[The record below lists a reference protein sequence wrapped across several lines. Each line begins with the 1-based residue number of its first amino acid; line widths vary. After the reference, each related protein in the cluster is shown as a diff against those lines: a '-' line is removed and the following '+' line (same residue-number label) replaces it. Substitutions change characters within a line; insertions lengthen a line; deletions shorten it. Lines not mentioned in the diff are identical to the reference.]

1 MTRFCAEDLVE
12 HSCRAAQEA
21 DGFFITVAAESAQ
34 ASARDSDARRRQ
46 GHPRG
51 ALDGVPVAV
60 KDVIDTAGIPTTRA
74 SEHFRDHI
82 PEDDAAIIE
91 RLKAAGA
98 SIIGKT
104 NCQEFSYGIRGDAGA
119 FGVTSNPHDPT
130 RIAGGSSSG
139 SAAAVAQRIV
149 PLAIG
154 TDTAGSV
161 RVPAALC
168 GVVGF
173 KPTYGLLNTDG
184 VFPLSPSFDTLGLF
198 TNSVHDVETALD
210 ALGALDPLPTD
221 QPAAESAHLRT
232 ATFEGLR
239 PSDPTVAAPYDAVVE
254 HFAVPRRVA
263 PTVRG
268 EPVDFRAAYNSVRSW
283 ETYRVHRELFER
295 APQKYQP
302 PVRSRLEAD
311 ATVSADEVTTA
322 RGVIEDIQ
330 QVYTSA
336 LAEID
341 VLISPMVASLAPR
354 ADDVSPAASHD
365 LRVHSVPWNV
375 LGWPALSIPYWVAG
389 CSLPQSVQII
399 GKSGDDRTV
408 LRAGQAIEELLAD
421 L

>member
-1 MTRFCAEDLVE
+1 MTRFCAEDLVG

-74 SEHFRDHI
+74 SEHFRDHV
-82 PEDDAAIIE
+82 PDDDAAIVE

-104 NCQEFSYGIRGDAGA
+104 NCQEFSYGIRGG
-119 FGVTSNPHDPT
+119 
-130 RIAGGSSSG
+130 
-139 SAAAVAQRIV
+139 
-149 PLAIG
+149 
-154 TDTAGSV
+154 GSV

-221 QPAAESAHLRT
+221 QTAAESAHFRM
-232 ATFEGLR
+232 ATIEGLR

-302 PVRSRLEAD
+302 PVRARLEAD

-389 CSLPQSVQII
+389 CPLPQSVQII